1 MSVDILGTDWD
12 QCRSMVQCSFTSTE
26 TRRLIRTDSPGW
38 PPQLSHSSWTM
49 KVWEKWD
56 KLFKT
61 LTVCEKRVGSV
72 KVCEFCGLQSAR
84 EKLSVYWSETFLRP
98 NSSLNK
104 NNCRTESEGTHF
116 LSVLT
121 DRVHWPLAT
130 VRVAPLNRCAEELRT
145 FMLLFHA
152 ILQRFVKSLWILK
165 GFFCVNPVL
174 IIQTVIQRQ

>member
-1 MSVDILGTDWD
+1 
-12 QCRSMVQCSFTSTE
+12 
-26 TRRLIRTDSPGW
+26 
-38 PPQLSHSSWTM
+38 M

-121 DRVHWPLAT
+121 DKSVSAIGYSKGCTPFGLYQMCGRVAYLHVAFPSHIAKVCEKFVNFERIFLYEPWCLSKVT
-130 VRVAPLNRCAEELRT
+130 VRDNVSLPSHAHLLHLQLE
-145 FMLLFHA
+145 MLLCQQSH
-152 ILQRFVKSLWILK
+152 RW
-165 GFFCVNPVL
+165 
-174 IIQTVIQRQ
+174 RQSQS